1 MYALV
6 PLTLAL
12 SPSAVPI
19 IVAYVLAGIG
29 IEVFNVPW
37 FTAAQREVP
46 QDRLARVSSLD
57 FVISYGM
64 APLGLALLTPAIRV
78 GGTVPVLVA
87 CAIACALGCLLAA
100 MTPSAREL
108 STDC

>member
-1 MYALV
+1 M
-6 PLTLAL
+6 
-12 SPSAVPI
+12 
-19 IVAYVLAGIG
+19 
-29 IEVFNVPW
+29 FNVPW

-87 CAIACALGCLLAA
+87 CAITCALGCLLAA